1 MGTKILNSRWFYVV
15 LSILLAFLLWVY
27 VGNDPNSVDTGTL
40 RNVRVVFS
48 GLEKLEERGLM
59 ISEGAEQTVNL
70 QLSARGEVWSR
81 LNQGDTTVVV
91 DVSGITE
98 PGEQSVAITS
108 RNINFPRSIT
118 IIDSIDV
125 RYTSPSTIDF
135 TVSRWSSKEIPVQ
148 GTFNGSVAEGF
159 QRRDFSFAPDTITVS
174 GQEELVSQVDHA
186 QITISQEDMNST
198 YSADCSYTLIGTN
211 GQPIAAGL
219 VETEPET
226 VLVTLPVEKMK
237 EVELTVDLIPGGG
250 ATVDNVTVDIEPRAL
265 MVAGSAE
272 ILDQLDRISLGE
284 IDLSKVFGTLTQS
297 MTINLDPSLTNVSGI
312 TEAKVTVTVEG
323 LVTKTLEAGNIEIVN
338 KPGGYEITRNTQSCT
353 VLIRGTQEA
362 VDAVT
367 ASQVRIVA
375 DLSNLDLSTGS
386 RTVPVKVYLDG
397 SSEVGVVGEYNI
409 SISVS
414 RS

>member
-135 TVSRWSSKEIPVQ
+135 TVSRCSSKEIPV
-148 GTFNGSVAEGF
+148 
-159 QRRDFSFAPDTITVS
+159 
-174 GQEELVSQVDHA
+174 H
-186 QITISQEDMNST
+186 
-198 YSADCSYTLIGTN
+198 
-211 GQPIAAGL
+211 
-219 VETEPET
+219 
-226 VLVTLPVEKMK
+226 
-237 EVELTVDLIPGGG
+237 
-250 ATVDNVTVDIEPRAL
+250 
-265 MVAGSAE
+265 
-272 ILDQLDRISLGE
+272 SL
-284 IDLSKVFGTLTQS
+284 L
-297 MTINLDPSLTNVSGI
+297 
-312 TEAKVTVTVEG
+312 
-323 LVTKTLEAGNIEIVN
+323 
-338 KPGGYEITRNTQSCT
+338 
-353 VLIRGTQEA
+353 
-362 VDAVT
+362 
-367 ASQVRIVA
+367 
-375 DLSNLDLSTGS
+375 
-386 RTVPVKVYLDG
+386 
-397 SSEVGVVGEYNI
+397 
-409 SISVS
+409 
-414 RS
+414 